1 MLRTGAVRAG
11 GTRFGTP
18 PRQLQGKLEALAAG
32 VRALAARD
40 DVSAVA
46 KAAWA
51 GYNLLAL
58 HPFPDGNG
66 RLARALVNAVLAR
79 GGVPFVVGLAASEAQ
94 RGAYR
99 AALVAAH
106 RQVPPLGTEP

>member
-1 MLRTGAVRAG
+1 M
-11 GTRFGTP
+11 
-18 PRQLQGKLEALAAG
+18 
-32 VRALAARD
+32 RALAARD